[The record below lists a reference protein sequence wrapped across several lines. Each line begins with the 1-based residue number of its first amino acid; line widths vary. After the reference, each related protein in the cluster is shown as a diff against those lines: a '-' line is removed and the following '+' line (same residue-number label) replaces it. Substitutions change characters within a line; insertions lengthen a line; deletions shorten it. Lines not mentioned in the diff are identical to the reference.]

1 MDEHPIIMESNIL
14 AKKLKTLFDPYYV
27 RGIENWKRFAS
38 LGSVIYYSKG
48 TICKKSYQVEKHFSV
63 ILEGSGCL
71 RLWNKNNYKCIDL
84 SYDLQ
89 LFGDYASFIT
99 QKSTPL
105 ETILMEDSKLFQIPY
120 SNFQKMLKES
130 PVGEKITRIMTEVF
144 LISKQQQQV
153 DLLTKTA
160 TERLLELKI
169 KAPKLLDRT
178 PKKNIADYL
187 GVTPQSL
194 SRIIKNLDGVTI

>member
-1 MDEHPIIMESNIL
+1 MNKHRVTIEPDIL

-27 RGIENWKRFAS
+27 RGIENWKKFAS
-38 LGSVIYYSKG
+38 LGSVTYYSKG
-48 TICKKSYQVEKHFSV
+48 TIFKESYQVEKYFSI

-89 LFGDYASFIT
+89 LFGDYTSFIT
-99 QKSTPL
+99 QKSTPF
-105 ETILMEDSKLFQIPY
+105 ETIVMEDSKLFQISY
-120 SNFQKMLKES
+120 FNFQKMLKES

-160 TERLLELKI
+160 TERLLELKV
-169 KAPKLLDRT
+169 KVPKLLDRT

-187 GVTPQSL
+187 GITPQSL
-194 SRIIKNLDGVTI
+194 SRIMKNLDKVTI